1 MNPYIQSITIKQ
13 VRHLR
18 DLTIEISPENEPGM
32 KHLILTGRNGS
43 GKTSLLNAL
52 RDYLSGIPSNQLQH
66 IEQWRSHI
74 ATWESRSSEIEAKLP
89 LSDEQTKIQ
98 LSNEKLQLT
107 GSINQFRQMLANYE
121 ALDIRIPYL
130 SQTISGYNDG
140 SLILVF
146 FAAKRANA
154 ASVTNTIQSVSFQ
167 DKYSLA
173 DSAATLFVQY
183 LVSLKARRSFA
194 KDANDLA
201 EAQKIDSWFERIL
214 RALRD
219 LFDDQELE
227 LLFDSEKFNFK
238 IQLSDGHEP
247 FDFNSMSDGYS
258 SVLNI
263 VSELIMRMEK
273 KSSQIYDLSGIVL
286 IDEIETHLHI
296 DLQKKILP
304 FLTSFFPK
312 VQFIVT
318 SHSPFVLNSIPDAV
332 IYDLEKRIRVED
344 LSGYSADGIVKGYF
358 LTDEYSQELKGRV
371 ERYKEL
377 AAKPTANDDEQDEL
391 EGLDDYFRNLPIFY
405 APELQTAIRQIRLSR
420 GERA

>member
-1 MNPYIQSITIKQ
+1 MNPYIQSITIKKI
-13 VRHLR
+13 RHLR
-18 DLTIEISPENEPGM
+18 DLTIELSPENEPGM

-43 GKTSLLNAL
+43 GKTSLLSAL
-52 RDYLSGIPSNQLQH
+52 RDYLSGIPSNNLQH
-66 IEQWRSHI
+66 VEQWRSAI
-74 ATWESRSSEIEAKLP
+74 AMWETRISEIDKN
-89 LSDEQTKIQ
+89 LSQYDEQTKIRF
-98 LSNEKLQLT
+98 SNEKLQLI
-107 GSINQFRQMLANYE
+107 GNIKNHKQILANFE

-130 SQTISGYNDG
+130 SQTISEYNDG
-140 SLILVF
+140 SFILVF

-154 ASVTNTIQSVSFQ
+154 ASVTNTIKSVTFQ
-167 DKYSLA
+167 DKYNLT

-194 KDANDLA
+194 KDANDFD
-201 EAQKIDSWFERIL
+201 EAKKIDSWFEKL
-214 RALRD
+214 LGALRD
-219 LFDDQELE
+219 LFDDQGLE
-227 LLFDSEKFNFK
+227 LLFDTEKFNFNL
-238 IQLSDGHEP
+238 QLSDGHEP
-247 FDFNSMSDGYS
+247 FDFNTMSDGYS

-273 KSSQIYDLSGIVL
+273 KSSRIYDLSGIVL

-377 AAKPTANDDEQDEL
+377 AAKKLANDDEQDEL
-391 EGLDDYFRNLPIFY
+391 DGLDDYFRNLPTFY
-405 APELQTAIRQIRLSR
+405 APELQAEIRQIRLSR